1 MDKYR
6 IKNQAVSQSK
16 YTRYFSEDFKK
27 VKVKELEQKQ
37 ITISKLV
44 SLYGISRTS
53 VYKWLE
59 HYSQHHKKGT
69 RLVVELESESKKTER
84 LLERACELE
93 RIIGQKQLEI
103 DYLNKLIEISSD
115 ELGLDI
121 KKNFITKHSNSSELI
136 ETNTTGV

>member
-1 MDKYR
+1 MEKYK
-6 IKNQAVSQSK
+6 IQNQAIIQSK

-27 VKVKELEQKQ
+27 VRVKELEQKQ

-59 HYSQHHKKGT
+59 RYSQHHKKGT

-84 LLERACELE
+84 LLQRACELE

-103 DYLNKLIEISSD
+103 DFLNKLIEISSD
-115 ELGLDI
+115 ELGLDL
-121 KKNFITKHSNSSELI
+121 KKNFSTKHSNGSELI
-136 ETNTTGV
+136 ETNTTGR